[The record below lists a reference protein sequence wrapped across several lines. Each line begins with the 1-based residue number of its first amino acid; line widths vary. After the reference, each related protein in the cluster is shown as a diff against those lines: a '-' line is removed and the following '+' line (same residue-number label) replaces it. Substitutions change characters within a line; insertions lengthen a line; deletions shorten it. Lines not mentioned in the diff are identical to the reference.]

1 MNGIIWLIKK
11 TEYPGLFSRVLKL
24 IWLYSKW
31 FQAKIDD
38 TNVFQPMTVDM
49 RIYRFYFG
57 EEDSDETIYNA
68 LAPRVGKNTETLG
81 SPTWNY
87 L

>member
-1 MNGIIWLIKK
+1 
-11 TEYPGLFSRVLKL
+11 
-24 IWLYSKW
+24 
-31 FQAKIDD
+31 
-38 TNVFQPMTVDM
+38 MTVDM

-81 SPTWNY
+81 SPT
-87 L
+87 